1 MKLKLTENLLQEL
14 IQEQT
19 LNTVAQAKY
28 ISTQAPSTCPRG
40 FHKPLLGKFFQQY
53 QQHEHFTIAVVQTQL
68 ENDLELT
75 TESVLPGVNLNFI
88 LNGRISTRF
97 SDLPQDIH
105 LTKAQ
110 HNLLYIN
117 KTSGEHVFHKGELF
131 ENLHISLSEAYFKE
145 LCPPS
150 SKASER
156 LHTHMLKQLP
166 ALASQQH
173 GIITLQMQQAIQG
186 ILSCEFKG
194 AMQKLYM
201 EAKVLELLALQLN
214 QFELEQEKQPALANA
229 DKMLAEELKIYLHLH
244 YLNLPVLKELCR
256 LFGTN
261 EFRLKKV
268 FREYIGCG
276 IFTYAQ
282 QLRLQHAHDLL
293 RDKQISITEVADL
306 IGYSHA
312 NHFSN
317 AFRKQFGYAPSR
329 LKYS

>member
-19 LNTVAQAKY
+19 TSAVALAHPLSAEPPATSKG
-28 ISTQAPSTCPRG
+28 IAE
-40 FHKPLLGKFFQQY
+40 PLLGKFFQQY

-68 ENDLELT
+68 ENELELT
-75 TESVLPGVNLNFI
+75 TESVLPGVNMNFI

-97 SDLPQDIH
+97 SDLPQEIY

-117 KTSGEHVFHKGELF
+117 NTSGDHLFHKGGLF

-145 LCPPS
+145 LCPPT

-173 GIITLQMQQAIQG
+173 GSITLQMQQAIQG
-186 ILSCEFKG
+186 ILNCEFKG

-214 QFELEQEKQPALANA
+214 QFELEKEKQLTTANS
-229 DKMLAEELKIYLHLH
+229 DKILAEELKIYLHLH
-244 YLNLPVLKELCR
+244 YLNLPVLKELCK

-268 FREYIGCG
+268 FREHVGCG

-282 QLRLQHAHDLL
+282 QLRLQHAHELL
-293 RDKQISITEVADL
+293 RDEQKSITEVADL

-329 LKYS
+329 LKNN